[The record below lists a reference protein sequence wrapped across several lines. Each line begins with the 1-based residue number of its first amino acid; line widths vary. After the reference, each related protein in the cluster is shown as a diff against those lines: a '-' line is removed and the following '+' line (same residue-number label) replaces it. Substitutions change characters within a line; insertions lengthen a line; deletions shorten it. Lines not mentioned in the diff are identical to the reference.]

1 MNERQASQLS
11 APPSSFLGR
20 LLGIVLSIALLVL
33 GAMFSLVALAVV
45 AVVGTL
51 FAGWLWWKDR
61 KSTRLNSS
69 HLKLSR
75 MPSSA

>member
-1 MNERQASQLS
+1 MSIYAGQHRYQRSKYGPVMAPNAVLIEIPSVYQTRTKP
-11 APPSSFLGR
+11 APPSSQANAYT
-20 LLGIVLSIALLVL
+20 VA
-33 GAMFSLVALAVV
+33 AMP
-45 AVVGTL
+45 
-51 FAGWLWWKDR
+51 DR

>member
-1 MNERQASQLS
+1 MAGEWLKIEHHVAEKPEVLQIAMACEMDPDLVV
-11 APPSSFLGR
+11 GR
-20 LLGIVLSIALLVL
+20 LVKVWACYRDWE
-33 GAMFSLVALAVV
+33 
-45 AVVGTL
+45 T
-51 FAGWLWWKDR
+51 DR